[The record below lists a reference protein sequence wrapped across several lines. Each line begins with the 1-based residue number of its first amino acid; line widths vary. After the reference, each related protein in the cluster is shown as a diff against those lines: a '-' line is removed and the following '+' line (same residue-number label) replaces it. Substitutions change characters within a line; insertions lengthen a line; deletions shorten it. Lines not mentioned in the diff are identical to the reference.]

1 MLQARRLEEEGRLME
16 LVDVRIGTYPE
27 EIALRFM
34 QIALLCT
41 EDFIEDR
48 PTMSA
53 TLSMLSNS
61 SVPIPSVTESPDH
74 YEGDDDDRDNA
85 GRREQFT
92 RNSITFS
99 LQDGR

>member
-61 SVPIPSVTESPDH
+61 SVAIPSPDQ

>member
-16 LVDVRIGTYPE
+16 LVDVTIGTYPE

-61 SVPIPSVTESPDH
+61 SVAIPSPDQ

>member
-61 SVPIPSVTESPDH
+61 SVPIPSVTESPDQ
-74 YEGDDDDRDNA
+74 YEDDDGDNA